1 MATTKIPVELSSTPG
16 IVDNSNATAITI
28 DSSENVGIG
37 TATPAKALQVKTDT
51 NGDGVNIQRNSTTAD
66 HYGQLSFSVST
77 NDSYTT
83 PNVWIRG
90 VRGSSYTNNF
100 MTFGTG
106 GNTGTEAMRIDS
118 SQQVG
123 IGTTSPEFALHVK
136 HATTNVVGK
145 FESGDNQVWIDLHD
159 DGSGAY
165 GALLGHDSDAGNLFM
180 VADASV
186 STKFIIKDGG
196 NAYFSNNVGIG
207 ETSIDANLHI
217 THSNP
222 NIKFEIN
229 GQGKWAIG
237 MPASQTYLAFDE
249 SNDALTTPTMVM
261 TKTTKRVGIGTTSP
275 GHPLHINSS
284 DTIHLKLSGTATSG
298 TGIYIDNDRT
308 GSKLFG
314 ILVGNIAAG
323 AFSIKDEDAG
333 ATRFVIN
340 SSGSITFNQAYT
352 FPTSDGSA
360 SQFLQT
366 DGSGNLSFATVSTSD
381 NTKLPLAGGTMTGNL
396 SSSAQIMT
404 TQESANALK
413 TRFLMGKD
421 SGNTN
426 DGALYINYAT
436 SHDVLIGAGGGSS
449 DLIVSGGKV
458 GIGTESPTHKL
469 VVSENSSGLAANF
482 LNSNTS
488 GAGVNIAAASGDNN
502 YAFRVEDYAGNEKV
516 RINGS
521 GKVGIGTSTP
531 GHKVHIYGGS
541 AHTNLVISTA
551 DGYKAE
557 LRMTED
563 AAGTTHGGFI
573 RYDGNGDYVRLGT
586 YNAGAES
593 INLSLKDDTKIGTGG
608 ITVPQQNFAVGTTT
622 NYDPPGLGSSN
633 ANFAILKK
641 DGSTG
646 GNYGIITG
654 VSSDGNVWSQVQR
667 TDGTATGYNYYLQ
680 PSGGS
685 VGIGIPQ
692 NHTYIPNLIVPFRVG
707 KVRTGTGNDSDYL
720 TKMSIDAIGYAGNN
734 YQFGAIDF
742 TGGDTAGASGNHYAR
757 IGCSSMVGTNNQE
770 TGSLEFYVKA
780 PSFGM
785 SGTTHAMKITGKADT
800 SSAGGGTTRNGVL
813 FTYQGIAIDRSWS
826 DYPGIAVM
834 NATPYSST
842 ASTQSELR
850 IHGTNISSASYP
862 STSGSDFSVVTRS
875 DGGYATGSDRR
886 RKKNI
891 TTIDNAL
898 STVKQLTGK
907 RFQTV
912 NSADEVQ
919 EHVSKNGYKFGFI
932 AQEVEDII
940 PETVQYHADEDDG
953 TDNYNTA
960 YAMDYGSVVALL
972 VNAIKEQDTTIVA
985 LEARIKALEDK

>member
-28 DSSENVGIG
+28 DSSEKVGIG
-37 TATPAKALQVKTDT
+37 TTTPAKALQVKTDT

-123 IGTTSPEFALHVK
+123 IGLTSPSEKLHIYGTGATISGKVEAGDGNQASLDLKNSEGEFRLICDGGTLYIYDQTDTAERFRIDTSGQVGIGTTSPSYKLEVNSGTSDWPARFISSDDKAGIIIADNDTVNYLVSRNSFLSIGSISDLSATNLNVK
-136 HATTNVVGK
+136 S
-145 FESGDNQVWIDLHD
+145 SG
-159 DGSGAY
+159 
-165 GALLGHDSDAGNLFM
+165 
-180 VADASV
+180 
-186 STKFIIKDGG
+186 
-196 NAYFSNNVGIG
+196 
-207 ETSIDANLHI
+207 E
-217 THSNP
+217 
-222 NIKFEIN
+222 
-229 GQGKWAIG
+229 
-237 MPASQTYLAFDE
+237 
-249 SNDALTTPTMVM
+249 
-261 TKTTKRVGIGTTSP
+261 VGIGTTSP
-275 GHPLHINSS
+275 GHALDVVGTGKPAIEATCSAGHFAIEASTPYDYVAKFSSTDSGAAIVLQDNSS
-284 DTIHLKLSGTATSG
+284 TNHANRINVSG
-298 TGIYIDNDRT
+298 DNMQFVT
-308 GSKLFG
+308 
-314 ILVGNIAAG
+314 
-323 AFSIKDEDAG
+323 G
-333 ATRFVIN
+333 ATTAVTIN
-340 SSGSITFNQAYT
+340 
-352 FPTSDGSA
+352 A
-360 SQFLQT
+360 SQ
-366 DGSGNLSFATVSTSD
+366 N
-381 NTKLPLAGGTMTGNL
+381 
-396 SSSAQIMT
+396 
-404 TQESANALK
+404 
-413 TRFLMGKD
+413 
-421 SGNTN
+421 
-426 DGALYINYAT
+426 
-436 SHDVLIGAGGGSS
+436 
-449 DLIVSGGKV
+449 V
-458 GIGTESPTHKL
+458 GIGTTTPGTNLHIGSGTEG
-469 VVSENSSGLAANF
+469 ENLGLKINRGSTTNF
-482 LNSNTS
+482 LVACDGTKQAYIGVDSSEGFMKMGSLSNHP
-488 GAGVNIAAASGDNN
+488 
-502 YAFRVEDYAGNEKV
+502 V
-516 RINGS
+516 RISQNNANAIYIDTS
-521 GKVGIGTSTP
+521 KNIGIGTTSP

-633 ANFAILKK
+633 ANFAVLKK

-654 VSSDGNVWSQVQR
+654 VSSDGNVWTQVQR

-680 PSGGS
+680 PSGGN
-685 VGIGIPQ
+685 VAIGVPQ
-692 NHTYIPNLIVPFRVG
+692 NHTYIPNLTSPLHVC
-707 KVRTGTGNDSDYL
+707 KVRSGVGNVSDYL
-720 TKMSIDAIGYAGNN
+720 THLAIEALGYAGNN
-734 YQFGAIDF
+734 YQLGCIDF
-742 TGGDTAGASGNHYAR
+742 NGGDTAGAHNPYAR
-757 IGCSSMVGTNNQE
+757 IGCSTMVGTNNQE

-780 PSFGM
+780 PSFGL